1 MDITNKE
8 VEQLAALSKLE
19 ICEEEKHE
27 LVSDI
32 DEMVKSFKV
41 IKEADT
47 EDIEEMIN
55 VHQFSNV
62 FRDDVITNDDGKKNQ
77 DMLLENAPNKKDG
90 FIIVP
95 KMKVGSDNEF

>member
-55 VHQFSNV
+55 VHQSSNV
-62 FRDDVITNDDGKKNQ
+62 FRDDLVTNDKVKESQ
-77 DMLLENAPNKKDG
+77 DMLLKNAANKMDG